1 MKARSLGL
9 RVRCAGAIAGQLLT
23 AAPAFGAPTASEKA
37 AAEALFHKGTELMQ
51 AQSYAEACAKFEASN
66 AIEPGLGVKL
76 WLADCYDRV
85 GRTAS
90 AWALFSEAAVMAQ
103 KSGQDE
109 RARAATERA
118 SDLGTRL
125 STLEVVPPAQ
135 GLPDDAGVTLDGGA
149 IPAGSVGSPLPVD
162 PGDHTIVVSAP
173 GYKSLTLKKT
183 VPAGPASI
191 MLSVPA
197 LVRAPAEPAT
207 SAAGH
212 GSKSDKADEQ
222 ASSPGHTQ
230 RVLAYSF
237 GGLGIVS
244 LAGGGFLG
252 LKARDLNQQSLE
264 HCLANEPNACDPQ
277 GASLRG
283 QAQNYGNAATA
294 AFIAGGALVTT
305 GVVLLL
311 TAPSSKRDVRV
322 GGWVSPAG
330 PGVFV
335 RGNL

>member
-1 MKARSLGL
+1 MKAHSLGMRL
-9 RVRCAGAIAGQLLT
+9 RCAGAIAGQLLT

-51 AQSYAEACAKFEASN
+51 AQSYADACAKFEASN

-90 AWALFSEAAVMAQ
+90 AWALFSEAAAMAQ
-103 KSGQDE
+103 KTGQDD

-118 SDLGTRL
+118 SELEPRL
-125 STLEVVPPAQ
+125 STLELVPPAQ
-135 GLPDDAGVTLDGGA
+135 GLPADASVTLDGGA

-162 PGDHTIVVSAP
+162 PGEHTIVVSAP
-173 GYKSLTLKKT
+173 SYKSRTLRKS
-183 VPAGPASI
+183 VPPGPASVK
-191 MLSVPA
+191 LDVAA
-197 LVRAPAEPAT
+197 LEPAPVEPLAQ
-207 SAAGH
+207 SGQGPKGNNGEDQ
-212 GSKSDKADEQ
+212 GST
-222 ASSPGHTQ
+222 PGHTQ
-230 RVLAYSF
+230 RVLAYSL

-252 LKARDLNQQSLE
+252 LKARDLNQQSLQ
-264 HCLANEPNACDPQ
+264 HCLANEPNACDQQ

-294 AFIAGGALVTT
+294 AAIGGGALIAT

-311 TAPSSKRDVRV
+311 TAPSAKREVHV
-322 GGWVSPAG
+322 GGWLSPAG
-330 PGVFV
+330 SGVFV

>member
-1 MKARSLGL
+1 MKAHSLGL
-9 RVRCAGAIAGQLLT
+9 RLRCAGAIAGQLLT

-90 AWALFSEAAVMAQ
+90 AWALFSETAAMAE

-118 SDLGTRL
+118 ADLQKRL
-125 STLEVVPPAQ
+125 STLELVPPAQ
-135 GLPDDAGVTLDGGA
+135 GLPPDASVALDGGA

-162 PGDHTIVVSAP
+162 PGDHTVVVSAP
-173 GYKSLTLKKT
+173 GFKSLMLRQT
-183 VPAGPASI
+183 VPAGPASV
-191 MLSVPA
+191 LLPVVA
-197 LVRAPAEPAT
+197 LDRAPAEPAT
-207 SAAGH
+207 KPSAAA
-212 GSKSDKADEQ
+212 SKGAQDDEP
-222 ASSPGHTQ
+222 APAPGHTQ
-230 RVLAYSF
+230 RVLAYSL
-237 GGLGIVS
+237 GGLGLVS

-252 LKARDLNQQSLE
+252 LRARDLNQQSLE
-264 HCLANEPNACDPQ
+264 HCLANEPNACDQQ

-294 AFIAGGALVTT
+294 AVIAGGALVAS

-311 TAPSSKRDVRV
+311 TAPSKHEVRV

-330 PGVFV
+330 SGVFV
-335 RGNL
+335 GGKL